1 MECRVKKVEKLVQ
14 KFLMTTGTGI
24 KVETFCKENGLNT
37 KEEMLFKELVILEAI
52 TKVEMMEV
60 GKVYT
65 LMK

>member
-14 KFLMTTGTGI
+14 KFLGAMGTGI
-24 KVETFCKENGLNT
+24 KVEVFCKENGLNS
-37 KEEMLFKELVILEAI
+37 KEIRLFKELIVLEAL

-65 LMK
+65 L